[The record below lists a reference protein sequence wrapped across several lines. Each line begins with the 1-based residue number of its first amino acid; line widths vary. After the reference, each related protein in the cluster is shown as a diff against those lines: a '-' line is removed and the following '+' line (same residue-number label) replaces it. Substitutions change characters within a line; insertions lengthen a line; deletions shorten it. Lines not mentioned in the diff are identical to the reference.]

1 MIKSL
6 FKAEISDAID
16 SNNALTKENAKA
28 IFDFFNNSK
37 LFRWQDANND
47 CEDRA
52 NAIYILLDEWKI
64 PNAKGWVFSGC
75 MFKKKGYLEN
85 MWKYQVATILPVK
98 ENEKIN
104 FYVIDPAT
112 NQQLTL
118 VQDWAENVTDNLY
131 SYYVL
136 KNGTYYIFDP
146 RTIKKQAWSK
156 RNKGNFNWTMQ
167 GLAGINGL
175 SSRGKATIAFNKK
188 KVIKATGSF
197 MKLKNEKISF

>member
-6 FKAEISDAID
+6 FKNEISDVID
-16 SNNALTKENAKA
+16 SENAMTKENAKA
-28 IFDFFNNSK
+28 IFNFFHKSK

-52 NAIYILLDEWKI
+52 NAICILLDEWNI
-64 PNAKGWVFSGC
+64 PNAKSWVFSGY

-85 MWKYQVATILPVK
+85 MWKYHVATILPVK

-104 FYVIDPAT
+104 FYAIDPAT
-112 NQQLTL
+112 NRHLTL
-118 VQDWAENVTDNLY
+118 VKDWAENVTDNPH
-131 SYYVL
+131 SYYIL
-136 KNGTYYIFDP
+136 KNGTNYIFDP
-146 RTIKKQAWSK
+146 RTIKNKTWSK

-175 SSRGKATIAFNKK
+175 SSKGKATLAFNKK
-188 KVIKATGSF
+188 KVMKTKDAFI
-197 MKLKNEKISF
+197 KLKKEKISF

>member
-6 FKAEISDAID
+6 FKAKISDLID
-16 SNNALTKENAKA
+16 SKNALTTENAKA
-28 IFDFFNNSK
+28 IFNFFDNSK

-52 NAIYILLDEWKI
+52 NAICILLDEWNI
-64 PNAKGWVFSGC
+64 PNAKSWVFSGY

-85 MWKYQVATILPVK
+85 MWKYHVATILPVK
-98 ENEKIN
+98 ENGQIN
-104 FYVIDPAT
+104 FYAIDPAT
-112 NQQLTL
+112 TKQLTL
-118 VQDWAENVTDNLY
+118 VQDWAENVTDNPY

-146 RTIKKQAWSK
+146 HTIKKRNWSK

-175 SSRGKATIAFNKK
+175 SAKGKATLAFNKK
-188 KVIKATGSF
+188 KVIKATDSF